1 MYERKQVELEV
12 TYYAMSA
19 EGYMLAGNGSW
30 GRRMMDEGSDEIW
43 LCASAPSSEH
53 SDAVNTIPEP
63 TKAVTRKMLV
73 TLNNKGRF
81 FLDMYDFQKG
91 ETIVITDIKYNGVS
105 IIK

>member
-1 MYERKQVELEV
+1 
-12 TYYAMSA
+12 MSA

-30 GRRMMDEGSDEIW
+30 GRRMVDEGSDEIW
-43 LCASAPSSEH
+43 LCASAPSSGH